1 MQPLLR
7 RFQSDPAFASV
18 LAALDEPGTSAHA
31 EGIVAQAR
39 PLFIAAL
46 HLATRRPT
54 LVLCP
59 TEELAD
65 KLHQSLAPC
74 LPEGRARFLPSVEMT
89 LYERYSIDTE
99 AAADRLRVL
108 GELVTGQ
115 GGLLVTSASSLLHDI
130 MPRRRF
136 AELTRPVRSGAD
148 LDRDEVLRWLVS
160 AGYRRAE
167 MVTDPGEFAAR
178 GCIIDVYPPTLGEP
192 IRVELFG
199 DTVDSIR
206 SFDPGTQRSRS
217 QLGHV
222 RLVPANETVPSDA
235 ERSRAAARLEEL
247 HEEQRAHL
255 AKDARERLAEHVRED
270 AEALRQG
277 RFTDA
282 INYYHQLLFEERET
296 LLDYVPRDTLVVV
309 YEPHRIERACEEL
322 LGDLAEAHARRV
334 ERGELLQLPEPVFRG
349 SAELEA
355 ELAARQ
361 CVYLTLLAPSLPWV
375 ERKRLVDFGHA
386 SVDSMRGSVAE
397 LCGQVSDWQLGG
409 NAVLLSTTQAKRLKS
424 ILAEH
429 AVEHVEEYAERADL
443 ASGMAH
449 VGSIPIA
456 GGFRAPGCG
465 LVVVT
470 DREMFGYHRPVLPPR
485 RPRAEV
491 KLTTLAELREGDYV
505 VHVAHGIGRYVAIV
519 QDTVE
524 GVERDYLQ
532 IEYEGG
538 VLKVPTTQIDRVQ
551 RYIGAE
557 GAAPK
562 LDNLAGTTWK
572 RKRKRAEE
580 ATRRLAIDLLKLY
593 ARREAASGFRFSED
607 QPWQREMESAFVYDE
622 TRDQLEAIDATK
634 DDMMSDKP
642 MDRLVCGDVGF
653 GKTEVAV
660 RAAFKSVLDGRQ
672 VAVLVPT
679 TILCEQHYRTFEE
692 RLGAYPVRIDK
703 LSRFSTRAESR
714 RTLDG
719 LKSGAADIV
728 IGTHRLLSDRVAF
741 ANLGLIIVDEEHRFG
756 VGHKETLKLNR
767 PDVDLLTLT
776 ATPIPRTL
784 HMALSGIRDL
794 STIQEAPRGRVA
806 IRTFCVQDE
815 DDVIREAIRKEL
827 SREGQV
833 YFVHNRVQ
841 TIAGCA
847 RRLKKLVPEARI
859 AIAHGQMSDDDLEA
873 IMLDF
878 YAGDY
883 DVLCCTSIIESGL
896 DVPNVNTLIVQNST
910 GFGLAQLYQLRGRVG
925 RSSRQ
930 AFAYLLYSDPARM
943 TPDGEE
949 RLAAIKEFSE
959 LGSGLRIAMRDLEI
973 RGAGNL
979 LGGEQ
984 HGHIE
989 AVGFELYCQMLQEA
1003 VAQLRDGEM
1012 PRREASELPAVDLPI
1027 DAFLP
1032 ASYVP
1037 AEGQRLDVYRRLSTV
1052 RDLERLADIEQEIV
1066 DRFGPMPD
1074 EAANLIRVL
1083 RFRVLCSQRGVV
1095 ASPIEAGSFQL
1106 RIRTDRVI
1114 TKGSDARLRKY
1125 WIQHSRRILRAL
1137 VVKELWVTVTFANT
1151 TPEAK
1156 LSALEEIVQ
1165 LIETEKRQTRSAL

>member
-1 MQPLLR
+1 MRSLLR
-7 RFQSDPAFASV
+7 RFQSDPAFAAV
-18 LAALDEPGTSAHA
+18 LAALDERGTSAHA

-46 HLATRRPT
+46 HLVTRRPT

-65 KLHQSLAPC
+65 KLHQSLASC
-74 LPEGRARFLPSVEMT
+74 LSEGSTRFLPPIEMT
-89 LYERYSIDTE
+89 LYERYSPDAE

-115 GGLLVTSASSLLHDI
+115 SRLLVTSASSLLHDV

-136 AELTRPVRSGAD
+136 AELTRPVRVGAD
-148 LDRDEVLRWLVS
+148 VDRDEMLGWLAS
-160 AGYRRAE
+160 AGYRRVE
-167 MVTDPGEFAAR
+167 MATDPGEFAAR

-192 IRVELFG
+192 VRVELFG

-206 SFDPGTQRSRS
+206 PFDPGTQRSRG
-217 QLGHV
+217 QLGTV
-222 RLVPANETVPSDA
+222 RLVPANETVPSHA
-235 ERSRAAARLEEL
+235 ERSRAADRLEAL
-247 HEEQRAHL
+247 YEEQRGHL
-255 AKDARERLAEHVRED
+255 DKDARDRLAAHVRED
-270 AEALRQG
+270 ADALRHG
-277 RFTDA
+277 RFSDA

-296 LLDYVPRDTLVVV
+296 LLDYLPRDTLMVV

-322 LGDLAEAHARRV
+322 LSDLAETHARRV
-334 ERGELLQLPEPVFRG
+334 ARGELLQLPESVFRG
-349 SAELEA
+349 AAELEA

-361 CVYLTLLAPSLPWV
+361 CVYLTLLAPTLPWV
-375 ERKRLVDFGHA
+375 ERKRLVDFAHA
-386 SVDSMRGSVAE
+386 PVGSMRGSVAD
-397 LCGQVSDWQLGG
+397 LCSQVSEWQLDG
-409 NAVLLSTTQAKRLKS
+409 NAVLLSTAQVKRLKS
-424 ILAEH
+424 ILAERG
-429 AVEHVEEYAERADL
+429 VEHVEDYAEHADL
-443 ASGMAH
+443 ATGMVH
-449 VGSIPIA
+449 VGSVPVA
-456 GGFRAPGCG
+456 GGFRASGCG

-470 DREMFGYHRPVLPPR
+470 DREMFGYDRPLLPPR
-485 RPRAEV
+485 RPRSEV

-505 VHVAHGIGRYVAIV
+505 VHVAHGVGRYVGIV
-519 QDTVE
+519 QDAVE
-524 GVERDYLQ
+524 GVERDYLH

-562 LDNLAGTTWK
+562 LDNLAGTAWR
-572 RKRKRAEE
+572 RKRKKAEE
-580 ATRRLAIDLLKLY
+580 ATRKLAFDLLKLY
-593 ARREAASGFRFSED
+593 AKREAAVGFRFSED
-607 QPWQREMESAFVYDE
+607 QPWQREMEAAFVYDE

-634 DDMMSDKP
+634 RDMMSDRP

-660 RAAFKSVLDGRQ
+660 RAALKCVLDGRQ

-703 LSRFSTRAESR
+703 LSRFSSAAESR
-714 RTLDG
+714 KTLDG

-728 IGTHRLLSDRVAF
+728 IGTHRLLSDRVTF
-741 ANLGLIIVDEEHRFG
+741 ARLGLVVVDEEQRFG
-756 VGHKETLKLNR
+756 VGHKETLRLSR

-794 STIQEAPRGRVA
+794 STINEAPRG
-806 IRTFCVQDE
+806 
-815 DDVIREAIRKEL
+815 
-827 SREGQV
+827 
-833 YFVHNRVQ
+833 HNRVQ

-859 AIAHGQMSDDDLEA
+859 AIAHGQMSDDELEA

-943 TPDGEE
+943 TPEAEE
-949 RLAAIKEFSE
+949 RLAAIREFSE
-959 LGSGLRIAMRDLEI
+959 LGSGLRIALRDLEI
-973 RGAGNL
+973 RGAGSL
-979 LGGEQ
+979 LGAEQ
-984 HGHIE
+984 HGQIE

-1003 VAQLRDGEM
+1003 VAQLRDGET
-1012 PRREASELPAVDLPI
+1012 PRREADELPAVDLPV

-1037 AEGQRLDVYRRLSTV
+1037 SEGQRLDVYRRLSTV
-1052 RDLERLADIEQEIV
+1052 RDLERLADIEQEIM

-1074 EAANLIRVL
+1074 EGANLIRVL
-1083 RFRVLCSQRGVV
+1083 RFRILCGERAVV
-1095 ASPIEAGSFQL
+1095 ASPIEAGSFQF

-1114 TKGSDARLRKY
+1114 TKGSQARLRKY
-1125 WIQHSRRILRAL
+1125 WIQHARRILRAL
-1137 VVKELWVTVTFANT
+1137 VVKELWVTVTFTNT

-1156 LSALEEIVQ
+1156 LSALEDIVQ